1 MFLLIVTTKRI
12 DMIKNIEG
20 IEYEAVEVKD
30 PVFTCDGCA
39 FSNVN
44 CTLDYIK
51 NLDFNTTNYCLENG
65 TIWIKSEVK
74 VKEQIMKDTTV
85 NKGVKHDQEKPR
97 YSLLPPFALEEVVK
111 VLTFGSKKYA
121 DFNWMELENPN
132 DRLFS
137 ATNRHMWAWQRGEKL
152 DSETMCN
159 HLASAITNLLF
170 MLELELLNIKEL
182 EDNAKSNSL

>member
-1 MFLLIVTTKRI
+1 
-12 DMIKNIEG
+12 MIKNIEG
-20 IEYEAVEVKD
+20 IEYKAVEGKD
-30 PVFTCDGCA
+30 SCEGCA
-39 FSNVN
+39 FLYKDGIDLTCTFPNFTETN
-44 CTLDYIK
+44 CET
-51 NLDFNTTNYCLENG
+51 
-65 TIWIKSEVK
+65 TIWIKHEVE
-74 VKEQIMKDTTV
+74 VKEQPKEIMKDTTV

-182 EDNAKSNSL
+182 KDNAKSNSL